1 MPAENYSDQNSDRRL
16 YSDRPDPIA
25 ESTAV
30 APYVNIAV
38 YSGVTVAQLS
48 ELREVR
54 ILYTLRKR

>member
-16 YSDRPDPIA
+16 DSDRPDPIA

-30 APYVNIAV
+30 APYVSIAV

-54 ILYTLRKR
+54 ILYTFRKR